1 MSNSSIEKINNKYNF
16 KIEYK
21 LINNKELL
29 KSRLSEIPKS
39 SGCYLF
45 KDIDNNLLYIG
56 KSKKLRSRVSSYF
69 NNYSDLTPRLSLMVR
84 QITEIEIIVTDSEYE
99 ALNLESNLIKTN
111 KPYFNILLKD
121 DKKYPYLCITWS
133 EKYPRIF
140 ITRRRRNRNNLDRY
154 YGPYV
159 DVGLLRRTLFTIKK
173 IFPLRQRPRPVYK
186 DRTCLNYSI
195 GRCPGVCQEV
205 ISSDDY
211 KKIMKQVSMI
221 FQGRNDDLEI
231 FLQKKMLQFS
241 NDLDYENAA
250 KIRDQISGLKLL
262 TESQKI
268 SIPDSSIN
276 RDIFGIVSEKNV
288 ASIQIFQM
296 RSGKLIGRIGYSQ
309 KLNNEDENLIL
320 QKILEEHYMN
330 VEPVEIPSEILIQ
343 YNLPKQATIEDWLT
357 ELRKKKVK
365 ILIPKRNKKHETVE
379 MVLKNAKLE
388 LDRILNGIQDNE
400 SSIEDLAQILELS
413 EQPKRIEGY
422 DISHIQGSDPVASQV
437 VFIDGIPSKQ
447 DYRKYKIKDPNV
459 FVGHSDDFASI
470 YEVIHRRFKKWSRFK
485 ESGGDFS
492 ILNDKTNSKLDNELL
507 SDWPDLIMIDGGKG
521 QLNAAIKALKELNL
535 EEEVTICSL
544 AKKNEEIF
552 IPGFTKSLDT
562 DENQKGVLLL
572 RRVRDEAHRFALSFH
587 RDKRSKRMNR
597 SQLSQISGLGPSRIR
612 ELLEHFKS
620 IDAIRIASKEDLS
633 KVKGLGKNS
642 VNDIYEY
649 FNEL

>member
-1 MSNSSIEKINNKYNF
+1 
-16 KIEYK
+16 
-21 LINNKELL
+21 
-29 KSRLSEIPKS
+29 
-39 SGCYLF
+39 
-45 KDIDNNLLYIG
+45 
-56 KSKKLRSRVSSYF
+56 
-69 NNYSDLTPRLSLMVR
+69 
-84 QITEIEIIVTDSEYE
+84 
-99 ALNLESNLIKTN
+99 
-111 KPYFNILLKD
+111 
-121 DKKYPYLCITWS
+121 
-133 EKYPRIF
+133 
-140 ITRRRRNRNNLDRY
+140 
-154 YGPYV
+154 
-159 DVGLLRRTLFTIKK
+159 
-173 IFPLRQRPRPVYK
+173 
-186 DRTCLNYSI
+186 
-195 GRCPGVCQEV
+195 
-205 ISSDDY
+205 
-211 KKIMKQVSMI
+211 
-221 FQGRNDDLEI
+221 
-231 FLQKKMLQFS
+231 
-241 NDLDYENAA
+241 
-250 KIRDQISGLKLL
+250 
-262 TESQKI
+262 
-268 SIPDSSIN
+268 
-276 RDIFGIVSEKNV
+276 
-288 ASIQIFQM
+288 
-296 RSGKLIGRIGYSQ
+296 
-309 KLNNEDENLIL
+309 
-320 QKILEEHYMN
+320 MN
-330 VEPVEIPSEILIQ
+330 VEGVEIPSEILIQ
-343 YNLPKQATIEDWLT
+343 YKLPKQTTIEDWLT

-365 ILIPKRNKKHETVE
+365 IIIPKRNKKHETVE

-485 ESGGDFS
+485 KSGGDFS

-552 IPGFTKSLDT
+552 IPGITKSLDT
-562 DENQKGVLLL
+562 DQNQKGVLLL

-587 RDKRSKRMNR
+587 RNKRSNRMNR
-597 SQLSQISGLGPSRIR
+597 SQLSQIPGLGPSRIKD
-612 ELLEHFKS
+612 LLEHFNS
-620 IDAIRIASKEDLS
+620 IDAIRIASKEELS

>member
-1 MSNSSIEKINNKYNF
+1 
-16 KIEYK
+16 
-21 LINNKELL
+21 
-29 KSRLSEIPKS
+29 
-39 SGCYLF
+39 
-45 KDIDNNLLYIG
+45 
-56 KSKKLRSRVSSYF
+56 
-69 NNYSDLTPRLSLMVR
+69 MVR

-447 DYRKYKIKDPNV
+447 HYRKYKIKDPNV

-485 ESGGDFS
+485 ENGGDFS

-572 RRVRDEAHRFALSFH
+572 RRIRDEAHRFALSFH

-620 IDAIRIASKEDLS
+620 IDAIRIATKEDLS
-633 KVKGLGKNS
+633 KVKGLEK
-642 VNDIYEY
+642 IQ
-649 FNEL
+649 